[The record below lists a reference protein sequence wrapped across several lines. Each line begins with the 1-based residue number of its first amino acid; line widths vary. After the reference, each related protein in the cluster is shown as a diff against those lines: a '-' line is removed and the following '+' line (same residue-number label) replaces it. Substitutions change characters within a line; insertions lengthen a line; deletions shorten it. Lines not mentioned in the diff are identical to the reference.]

1 MKKVKQAV
9 MPILKQSM
17 ENWNRQ
23 CFGWKSSNKYLFRRT
38 SGISGIVGVKD
49 SG

>member
-1 MKKVKQAV
+1 MKKAKQAV
-9 MPILKQSM
+9 TPILKQNM

-23 CFGWKSSNKYLFRRT
+23 CFGWKSSSKYLCRRT
-38 SGISGIVGVKD
+38 LGISGIVGVKD